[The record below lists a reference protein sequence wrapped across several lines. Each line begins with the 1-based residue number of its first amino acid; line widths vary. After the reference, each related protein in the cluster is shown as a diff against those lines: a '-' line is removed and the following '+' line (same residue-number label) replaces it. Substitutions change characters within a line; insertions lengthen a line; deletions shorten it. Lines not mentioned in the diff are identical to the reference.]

1 MSAFPDK
8 TVVGVTGGI
17 ACGKSTVCKI
27 FETLGWD
34 AISTDSCAHLILKED
49 RSVINQVVDRFGS
62 QLIDTNGSIDKTE
75 LARVIFKSSD
85 DRQWLENILHPKI
98 RLRWMNSVENS
109 KKTNIVVEV
118 PLLFENNLNSLF
130 TKTISVYASKSI
142 QHNRLLKRGI
152 PKSEIESRMKI
163 QMKVTEKADRADF
176 VILTDGVLNTTT
188 FQINHFLTLIT

>member
-1 MSAFPDK
+1 
-8 TVVGVTGGI
+8 
-17 ACGKSTVCKI
+17 
-27 FETLGWD
+27 
-34 AISTDSCAHLILKED
+34 
-49 RSVINQVVDRFGS
+49 
-62 QLIDTNGSIDKTE
+62 
-75 LARVIFKSSD
+75 
-85 DRQWLENILHPKI
+85 
-98 RLRWMNSVENS
+98 MNSVEIS
-109 KKTNIVVEV
+109 KKTKIVVEV

-163 QMKVTEKADRADF
+163 QMKVTEKADRADY

>member
-109 KKTNIVVEV
+109 KKTKIVVEV

-163 QMKVTEKADRADF
+163 QMKVTEKADRADY

>member
-8 TVVGVTGGI
+8 IVVGVTGGI

-34 AISTDSCAHLILKED
+34 AISADSCAHFILKED
-49 RSVINQVVDRFGS
+49 RNVIKQVVDRFGS
-62 QLIDTNGSIDKTE
+62 QLLGRNGSIDKTE
-75 LARVIFKSSD
+75 LARVIFKSPD
-85 DRQWLENILHPKI
+85 DRLWLENLLHPKI
-98 RLRWMNSVENS
+98 RLRWMNFVENS
-109 KKTNIVVEV
+109 KKTKIVVEV

-142 QHNRLLKRGI
+142 QHRRLLERGI
-152 PKSEIESRMKI
+152 PKYEIESRMEV

-176 VILTDGVLNTTT
+176 VILTDGGLNTTT